1 MSQYNG
7 TISTGQSTEA
17 SSSRIYIE
25 CFHTQITS
33 KCPILYKHRMNH
45 SGEFKA
51 ISSVYRKTREFKTDV
66 CVLQSLLSGRVDHS
80 PQSSGHFTTGQSYR
94 KHIKFLSFL
103 PQLKVEMGFGSSCIQ
118 GVQGSMRFLLYNSFK
133 LHLGESIPDLVIS
146 LLPINLNLM
155 TMVNSRGCRFLGIFL
170 YIDRD

>member
-1 MSQYNG
+1 MRSLVTGREDYIGRGCQHRACCFGGGVTDPPCSTTWNTMMSQYNG
-7 TISTGQSTEA
+7 TISTEA

-103 PQLKVEMGFGSSCIQ
+103 PQLKVEMGFGSSCI
-118 GVQGSMRFLLYNSFK
+118 
-133 LHLGESIPDLVIS
+133 
-146 LLPINLNLM
+146 
-155 TMVNSRGCRFLGIFL
+155 
-170 YIDRD
+170 

>member
-33 KCPILYKHRMNH
+33 KCPILYKH
-45 SGEFKA
+45 A

-66 CVLQSLLSGRVDHS
+66 CVLKSLLSGRVDHS

-133 LHLGESIPDLVIS
+133 LHLGESIPDWVIS

-155 TMVNSRGCRFLGIFL
+155 TMVNSCGCRFLGIFL

>member
-1 MSQYNG
+1 
-7 TISTGQSTEA
+7 
-17 SSSRIYIE
+17 
-25 CFHTQITS
+25 
-33 KCPILYKHRMNH
+33 MNH

-80 PQSSGHFTTGQSYR
+80 PQSSGHFTTGQSYL

-103 PQLKVEMGFGSSCIQ
+103 PQWKVEMGFGSSCIQ

-133 LHLGESIPDLVIS
+133 LHLGQSIPDWVIS

-155 TMVNSRGCRFLGIFL
+155 TMVNSRGCRFLGIFCTL
-170 YIDRD
+170 TEIKMRQVTKIWKISDENLFHKKFSF

>member
-51 ISSVYRKTREFKTDV
+51 ISSVYRKTREFNLKQMFV
-66 CVLQSLLSGRVDHS
+66 FSSHCSLEELTTVHS
-80 PQSSGHFTTGQSYR
+80 PA
-94 KHIKFLSFL
+94 
-103 PQLKVEMGFGSSCIQ
+103 
-118 GVQGSMRFLLYNSFK
+118 
-133 LHLGESIPDLVIS
+133 VIS
-146 LLPINLNLM
+146 LLASPTAN
-155 TMVNSRGCRFLGIFL
+155 T
-170 YIDRD
+170 

>member
-33 KCPILYKHRMNH
+33 KCPILYKHSMNQ
-45 SGEFKA
+45 SREFKA

-66 CVLQSLLSGRVDHS
+66 CVLKSLLSGRVDHS
-80 PQSSGHFTTGQSYR
+80 PQSTVQR
-94 KHIKFLSFL
+94 SFHYWPVL
-103 PQLKVEMGFGSSCIQ
+103 PQTHKISVLPTPIESGNGFWVVLYLGGSGFSEISSIQ
-118 GVQGSMRFLLYNSFK
+118 PF
-133 LHLGESIPDLVIS
+133 
-146 LLPINLNLM
+146 
-155 TMVNSRGCRFLGIFL
+155 
-170 YIDRD
+170 